1 MQRTPN
7 SALGSLES
15 SNDYERCQCRP
26 VCKAKVDFTE
36 SLEALYALSL
46 PRLPGCTLLELARIT
61 PPEASHLNLLQI
73 RQQKVH
79 C

>member
-1 MQRTPN
+1 MRRTSN
-7 SALGSLES
+7 SALGFRES
-15 SNDYERCQCRP
+15 SNDYERYQYRP
-26 VCKAKVDFTE
+26 VCKAKVDLAE

-46 PRLPGCTLLELARIT
+46 PRLPGCTLLELARST
-61 PPEASHLNLLQI
+61 PPEASHLNLLQV